1 MKKLKFFLC
10 LTLREIQRKLY
21 MVDFNS
27 DIPNG
32 RPQLDANYWKNLH
45 KPEPQPNVGV
55 FDVNTNFALKDLSDI
70 SVFKGKK

>member
-1 MKKLKFFLC
+1 
-10 LTLREIQRKLY
+10 

-45 KPEPQPNVGV
+45 NPEPQPNGGV

>member
-1 MKKLKFFLC
+1 
-10 LTLREIQRKLY
+10 

-45 KPEPQPNVGV
+45 KPEPQQNGGV
-55 FDVNTNFALKDLSDI
+55 FDVNTNFASLFLCQKI
-70 SVFKGKK
+70 YKKEPSKFRRRFFLFY